1 MSAAAFAF
9 RAATASDLDRVA
21 ALIVPDAASPLTARD
36 FQVRL
41 DSGEYRADRIWVAES
56 SGSAGAGNPGP
67 GHPGANRTGTAS
79 APIAAAAVWWGR
91 PGERVPGAL
100 DALVADP
107 GLSREQRTAVG
118 SQLLAVA
125 HDTFARSLRRTPASF
140 HFLLPCDWRSR
151 HDVVSALS
159 WRWEAA
165 LRAGLTDELERLR
178 FEWRAETGL
187 PGTRLAQSRRPGTG
201 TPRLTFRREPD
212 DDVFA
217 ALFRRTLK
225 GTLDATTRK
234 TADVVGEGIQAHA
247 DVAFYRDRMD
257 GDRGWWIVAE
267 LPDGEPVG
275 FGVPNRNS
283 ESAVVGYIGVLPEYR
298 GQGYIDE
305 ILAETTRILA
315 TEGRADRVQADTD
328 LANQPMAA
336 AFERAGYVNFA
347 RRVVLSPPLR

>member
-1 MSAAAFAF
+1 MSAAASAF
-9 RAATASDLDRVA
+9 RPATASDLDRVA
-21 ALIVPDAASPLTARD
+21 ALIVPDAASPLTAGD
-36 FQVRL
+36 FRARL
-41 DSGEYRADRIWVAES
+41 DSGEYRADRVWVAEAS
-56 SGSAGAGNPGP
+56 DGHTSG
-67 GHPGANRTGTAS
+67 GTAGT
-79 APIAAAAVWWGR
+79 AIAAAAVWWGR
-91 PGERVPGAL
+91 TGEHAPGAL

-107 GLSREQRTAVG
+107 GLPREQRAAVG

-125 HDTFARSLRRTPASF
+125 HETFTRSLHRMPASF

-187 PGTRLAQSRRPGTG
+187 PETRLPETGRGRR
-201 TPRLTFRREPD
+201 PRLTFRREPD
-212 DDVFA
+212 DDAFA
-217 ALFRRTLK
+217 TLFRRALK

-234 TADVVGEGIQAHA
+234 TADVVGDGIQAHA
-247 DVAFYRDRMD
+247 DVAFYRDRME
-257 GDRGWWIVAE
+257 GDRRWWIVAE
-267 LPDGEPVG
+267 LQDGEPVG

-298 GQGYIDE
+298 GQGYVDE

-315 TEGRADRVQADTD
+315 TEGQADRVQADTD

>member
-1 MSAAAFAF
+1 MSAAASAF
-9 RAATASDLDRVA
+9 RPATASDLDRVA
-21 ALIVPDAASPLTARD
+21 GLIVPDAASPLTARD
-36 FQVRL
+36 FRARL
-41 DSGEYRADRIWVAES
+41 DSGEYRADRVWVAET
-56 SGSAGAGNPGP
+56 SGATTGGGNG
-67 GHPGANRTGTAS
+67 
-79 APIAAAAVWWGR
+79 IAAAAVWWGR
-91 PGERVPGAL
+91 TGERAPGAL
-100 DALVADP
+100 DALIADP
-107 GLSREQRTAVG
+107 DLPRERRAAVG
-118 SQLLAVA
+118 SRLLAVA
-125 HDTFARSLRRTPASF
+125 HDTFGRSLRRTPASF

-187 PGTRLAQSRRPGTG
+187 PETGRGRRA
-201 TPRLTFRREPD
+201 RLTFRREPD

-217 ALFRRTLK
+217 TLFRRALK

-234 TADVVGEGIQAHA
+234 TADVVGDGIQAHA
-247 DVAFYRDRMD
+247 DVAFYRDRME
-257 GDRGWWIVAE
+257 GDRRWWIVAE

-283 ESAVVGYIGVLPEYR
+283 EAAVVGYIGVLPEYR
-298 GQGYIDE
+298 GRGYIDE

-336 AFERAGYVNFA
+336 AFERAGYVNFE

>member
-1 MSAAAFAF
+1 MSAAASAF
-9 RAATASDLDRVA
+9 RPATASDLDRVA
-21 ALIVPDAASPLTARD
+21 ALIVPDAASPLTPRD
-36 FQVRL
+36 FRARIG
-41 DSGEYRADRIWVAES
+41 SGEYRADRVWVAET
-56 SGSAGAGNPGP
+56 SGTGNGN
-67 GHPGANRTGTAS
+67 GLQ
-79 APIAAAAVWWGR
+79 AAAIWWGR
-91 PGERVPGAL
+91 AGERAPDAL
-100 DALVADP
+100 DALVTDP
-107 GLSREQRTAVG
+107 DLPREQRAAVG
-118 SQLLAVA
+118 SRLLALA
-125 HDTFARSLRRTPASF
+125 HNTFTRSLRRTPAAF
-140 HFLLPCDWRSR
+140 HFLLPSDWRSR

-187 PGTRLAQSRRPGTG
+187 PETRMPETG
-201 TPRLTFRREPD
+201 RPRLTFRREPD

-217 ALFRRTLK
+217 TLFRRTLK

-234 TADVVGEGIQAHA
+234 TADVVGDAIQAHA
-247 DVAFYRDRMD
+247 DVAFYRDRME

-267 LPDGEPVG
+267 RDDGEPVG
-275 FGVPNRNS
+275 FGVPNWNS
-283 ESAVVGYIGVLPEYR
+283 ETAVVGYIGVLPEYR

-315 TEGRADRVQADTD
+315 AEGQADVVQADTD
-328 LANQPMAA
+328 LANRPMAA

>member
-1 MSAAAFAF
+1 MSAAASAF
-9 RAATASDLDRVA
+9 RPATASDLDRVA

-36 FQVRL
+36 FRVRL
-41 DSGEYRADRIWVAES
+41 DSGEYRPDRIWVAES
-56 SGSAGAGNPGP
+56 SGDTGSGNPG
-67 GHPGANRTGTAS
+67 AGTAGTAT
-79 APIAAAAVWWGR
+79 APIAAAAVWWGQT
-91 PGERVPGAL
+91 GERAPGTL

-107 GLSREQRTAVG
+107 GLPREQRTAVG
-118 SQLLAVA
+118 SQLLAIA
-125 HDTFARSLRRTPASF
+125 HGAFSRSLRRAPAPF
-140 HFLLPCDWRSR
+140 HFLLPSNWRSR

-165 LRAGLTDELERLR
+165 LHAGLTDELERLR
-178 FEWRAETGL
+178 FEWRAESGL
-187 PGTRLAQSRRPGTG
+187 PGTRVPGTG
-201 TPRLTFRREPD
+201 RARLTFRREPD

-217 ALFRRTLK
+217 TLFRRTLQ

-247 DVAFYRDRMD
+247 DVAFYRDRME

-283 ESAVVGYIGVLPEYR
+283 ECAVVGYIGVLPEYR

-347 RRVVLSPPLR
+347 HRVVLSPPLR